1 MRKNGSRQLSAKQY
15 KLTDLFVF
23 AVILILGEL
32 FPHFA
37 LEWFPQQAFFTLS
50 FMVPIVV
57 IIMIRWGWPSVFY
70 AVAGGIIYCLLNSG
84 DGINYATYGIGN
96 AFIALML
103 IPYYLIGEEK
113 ITSRWWASLLFVFG
127 AWVCVYLGRA
137 VVSSIALTISPIE
150 GVNPISGFVSFAMTD
165 TLSLAIGIVIIL
177 VIRRFDGMFEGQKR
191 FLNRIDAERK
201 EEQRKAAFGEE
212 IPEIDE
218 EALEILDRTNDLY
231 D

>member
-1 MRKNGSRQLSAKQY
+1 MRKNGSRQISVKQY
-15 KLTDLFVF
+15 RLTDLFVF
-23 AVILILGEL
+23 AVILVLGEL

-37 LEWFPQQAFFTLS
+37 LEWFPQQAFFVLS

-57 IIMIRWGWPSVFY
+57 LVMIRWGWMSVFY
-70 AVAGGIIYCLLNSG
+70 AVASGAIYCLLNGG
-84 DGINYATYGIGN
+84 DGVNYATYCIGN

-127 AWVCVYLGRA
+127 AWVCVYLGRSI
-137 VVSSIALTISPIE
+137 VSSIALTISPID
-150 GVNPISGFVSFAMTD
+150 GTNPISGFVSFALTD
-165 TLSLAIGIVIIL
+165 TLSLVIGVVIIL
-177 VIRRFDGMFEGQKR
+177 VLRRFDGMFESQKR
-191 FLNRIDAERK
+191 FLGRLDEERK
-201 EEQRKAAFGEE
+201 EAQRRAIFGDK